1 MLATDRPTTPHW
13 TQTCEY
19 AIYDDNFQ
27 GAPIGAPRGL
37 KARMDERAIGAWRS
51 YESSLGRWMTWEEIP
66 KVVQDYCLRVLP
78 GLDKESST
86 SSILQQAQTYQFE
99 KRKATSG

>member
-1 MLATDRPTTPHW
+1 
-13 TQTCEY
+13 
-19 AIYDDNFQ
+19 
-27 GAPIGAPRGL
+27 
-37 KARMDERAIGAWRS
+37 
-51 YESSLGRWMTWEEIP
+51 MTWEEIP